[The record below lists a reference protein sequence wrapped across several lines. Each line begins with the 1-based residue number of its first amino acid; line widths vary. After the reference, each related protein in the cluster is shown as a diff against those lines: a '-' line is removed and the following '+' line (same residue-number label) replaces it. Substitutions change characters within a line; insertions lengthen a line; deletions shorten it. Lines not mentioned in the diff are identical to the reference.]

1 MTDKEKYIYD
11 NQKPAYDAIRIDDNQ
26 DIQITPVGNAILEK
40 PKKVIPE
47 YHARLKS
54 RIVEVPKEIYQASG
68 IKILGHRIKSLLF
81 TTDVALI
88 KNTDAQS
95 IIAVYPFTP
104 QITIMQSIINVASVP
119 VFLGVGGGTTT
130 GDRSVHLAFHAEQL
144 GAYGVVVNAPM
155 KNEVIAKISQ
165 TIDIPVVATISSRKD
180 DFMGKCRAGADIF
193 NVSAAKDTANVV
205 REIRKQLGPNFP
217 IIATGGPTPE
227 LISQTIEAG
236 ANAITYT
243 PPSSA
248 DIFAKI
254 MEDYRHQ

>member
-1 MTDKEKYIYD
+1 MTDKPSYLYD
-11 NQKPAYDAIRIDDNQ
+11 NKEPAYEAIRVDDQ
-26 DIQITPVGNAILEK
+26 QHIQIMPVSNRIEK
-40 PKKVIPE
+40 PKKFIPE

-155 KNEVIAKISQ
+155 KNEVIAKISR
-165 TIDIPVVATISSRKD
+165 TIDIPVVATISSQQD
-180 DFMGKCRAGADIF
+180 DFLGKFHAGADIF
-193 NVSAAKDTANVV
+193 NVSAAKDTAKVV
-205 REIRKQLGPNFP
+205 RRIRDELGPQFP

-254 MEDYRHQ
+254 MEQYRHQ

>member
-1 MTDKEKYIYD
+1 MDKKLEFYFEDQSPLYEAIRTDKNNEIIIKEILPSKFEKER
-11 NQKPAYDAIRIDDNQ
+11 K
-26 DIQITPVGNAILEK
+26 L
-40 PKKVIPE
+40 IPE

-54 RIVEVPKEIYQASG
+54 RIVEVPKEIYKASG

-155 KNEVIAKISQ
+155 KNEVIKKINE
-165 TIDIPVVATISSRKD
+165 TIDIPLVATISSKKD
-180 DFMGKCRAGADIF
+180 DFIGKFEAGADMF
-193 NVSAAKDTANVV
+193 NVSAAKDTAELVST
-205 REIRKQLGPNFP
+205 IRNTLGPHFP
-217 IIATGGPTPE
+217 IIATGGPNPKSIE
-227 LISQTIEAG
+227 ETIEAG

-248 DIFAKI
+248 EIFAKV
-254 MEDYRHQ
+254 MEDYRN